1 MPEMGDTFDPRL
13 VNDPFDDP
21 ALYVAFRY
29 ERRALLF
36 DLGTIHSL
44 SPREVLK
51 LSHLFV
57 SHTHIDHF
65 FGFDYWLRCS
75 LNKEQRVDLYG
86 PRGIIANVQ
95 GKLAAYTWNLI
106 EDYPLKLTVH
116 EIDGTETKSVLF
128 SAVDRFRPA
137 PMARANFDGVLV
149 DEDGFRVR
157 AAILD
162 HRIPC
167 LAFSLEE
174 KSRLNIRSDALDS
187 MGIASGP
194 WLDVLKRA
202 VRAEMPD
209 TTRLEIRKKSGDGK
223 DLTLKEWREAL
234 VVETKGQKIAY
245 VVDNLYCPA
254 NIEQI
259 VKLAREADLFYCEA
273 TFSRADQA
281 RARERYHLTTE
292 QAGRLARMA
301 QVRRFVPFHFSA
313 RYQSNDKLLL
323 EEALAAFASE
333 ASEPVR

>member
-1 MPEMGDTFDPRL
+1 MSDTFDPRL
-13 VNDPFDDP
+13 VNGPFDDP
-21 ALYVAFRY
+21 VLYVAFRH

-36 DLGTIHSL
+36 DLGTIDNL
-44 SPREVLK
+44 STREVLK

-65 FGFDYWLRCS
+65 IGFDHWLRCS
-75 LNKEQRVDLYG
+75 LNKEEGVDLYG
-86 PRGIIANVQ
+86 PQGIIANVQ

-116 EIDGTETKSVLF
+116 EVDGTEIKSVRF
-128 SAVDRFRPA
+128 SAVDRFRPE
-137 PMARANFDGVLV
+137 PVGKANFDGVLV
-149 DEDGFRVR
+149 DEDGFTVR
-157 AAILD
+157 AAILN

-174 KSRLNIRSDALDS
+174 KSRLNIRRDVLDS

-202 VRAEMPD
+202 LRADMPD
-209 TTRLEIRKKSGDGK
+209 TTRLEIRTKSGDSR

-234 VVETKGQKIAY
+234 VLETKGQKIAY
-245 VVDNLYCPA
+245 VVDNLYCPD

-259 VKLAREADLFYCEA
+259 VNLAREADLFYCEA
-273 TFSRADQA
+273 TFSHADEA

-292 QAGRLARMA
+292 QAGSLARMA

-313 RYQSNDKLLL
+313 RYQADDKRLL
-323 EEALAAFASE
+323 EEALEAFARE
-333 ASEPVR
+333 AAQPVRY